1 MDLRMAKLGIVLI
14 LLLLGQVAINGG
26 KTTLALRFVFWYYQI
41 IQLFSKCSKFCSYQN
56 LVSKKEDQK
65 EAIFKELVGIWRK
78 FGGWN
83 PHKTQPPVE
92 RQQDQQ
98 IHSIVRSIMGS
109 LKSLGFLPRKSTGL
123 PSLNKAFDRN
133 RLSGFL
139 YNISMYL
146 QEMSAELDDQPQP
159 SSDDQFW
166 ANLLYTLLQTGRET
180 SLGIWDG
187 KTPPRPSFK
196 LQDLFLSLRGSPHW
210 DGLLGLIQSILTLT
224 EQQPQKPILTFVSQ
238 NWKTISALLET
249 VLQALVSG
257 TYSQAAAGLQ
267 GFICVLKGRND
278 CAINL
283 SWMQQL
289 LSFMETRNWKPLVS
303 LHPLSVE
310 NSQRDA
316 SFSTGRFKPFLVPP
330 EVLRQEQLLLNQT
343 GTDSESLASMQA
355 LLLQALS
362 RSNAGE
368 RAVQFA
374 ERNPALLQGLD
385 NLRHGFLHNVGRRVY
400 GNLRR
405 KVLHMTKALLDDV
418 STMVGEPQYSPHGRC
433 SVGK

>member
-1 MDLRMAKLGIVLI
+1 M
-14 LLLLGQVAINGG
+14 GG
-26 KTTLALRFVFWYYQI
+26 
-41 IQLFSKCSKFCSYQN
+41 
-56 LVSKKEDQK
+56 
-65 EAIFKELVGIWRK
+65 
-78 FGGWN
+78 
-83 PHKTQPPVE
+83 
-92 RQQDQQ
+92 
-98 IHSIVRSIMGS
+98 
-109 LKSLGFLPRKSTGL
+109 LKSLGFLPRKTTGL
-123 PSLNKAFDRN
+123 PSLNKAFDRH

-139 YNISMYL
+139 HNISTYL
-146 QEMSAELDDQPQP
+146 QEMSAELDDRPQP
-159 SSDDQFW
+159 FSDDQFLE
-166 ANLLYTLLQTGRET
+166 NLLYTLLQTGRET
-180 SLGIWDG
+180 SLGLWDG
-187 KTPPRPSFK
+187 KIPPRPSFK

-257 TYSQAAAGLQ
+257 TYSQAVAGLQ

-278 CAINL
+278 CAFNL
-283 SWMQQL
+283 SWLQQL
-289 LSFMETRNWKPLVS
+289 LSFMETRNWKPVVS

-310 NSQRDA
+310 NRDTVL
-316 SFSTGRFKPFLVPP
+316 STGRFKPFLVPP
-330 EVLRQEQLLLNQT
+330 EVLRQEQVLLNQT

-385 NLRHGFLHNVGRRVY
+385 NLRRGLLHNVGRRVY

-405 KVLHMTKALLDDV
+405 KVSHMTRALLDDV
-418 STMVGEPQYSPHGRC
+418 STMVGEPQYSHHGRC
-433 SVGK
+433 SVG